1 MSILPMLRAAEIIR
15 VLLKAGF
22 KVMRSRGNHIRL
34 EHMSDPTRKASVA
47 IHSKDISRG
56 VLAAILK
63 QAKLSTEEFLRLLR
77 K

>member
-1 MSILPMLRAAEIIR
+1 MLRAAEIIR

-22 KVMRSRGNHIRL
+22 KVVRSKGSHIRL
-34 EHMSDPTRKASVA
+34 QHLSDPTRKTTVA

-56 VLAAILK
+56 VLASILK